1 MKIVSV
7 ILARGG
13 SKGIPRKNLID
24 LNGNPLISY
33 AINASLNSNVDE
45 TWVSS
50 EDDEIIEVSKQYGAR
65 TLRRPAELAEDE
77 STSES
82 ALSHFADNV
91 KSDYTVFIQ
100 PTSPLLLAEDIN
112 KGIELLSKYGYDSV
126 FSAYEE
132 HWTGRWKLNPRDE
145 YRGILRPSNYT
156 LDNRPR
162 RQDLLYTTYIENG
175 AFYISSTSTMQFSCR
190 LNGHIGILK
199 MPQYRSFQVDT
210 MEDLELIKK
219 ILK

>member
-1 MKIVSV
+1 
-7 ILARGG
+7 
-13 SKGIPRKNLID
+13 
-24 LNGNPLISY
+24 
-33 AINASLNSNVDE
+33 
-45 TWVSS
+45 
-50 EDDEIIEVSKQYGAR
+50 
-65 TLRRPAELAEDE
+65 
-77 STSES
+77 
-82 ALSHFADNV
+82 
-91 KSDYTVFIQ
+91 
-100 PTSPLLLAEDIN
+100 
-112 KGIELLSKYGYDSV
+112 
-126 FSAYEE
+126 E

-175 AFYISSTSTMQFSCR
+175 AFYISPTSTMQFSCR

-210 MEDLELIKK
+210 MEDLELIRK

>member
-24 LNGNPLISY
+24 LNGSPLISY
-33 AINASLNSNVDE
+33 AINASLNSDVNE

-50 EDDEIIEVSKQYGAR
+50 DDEEIMEVSRRYGAR
-65 TLRRPAELAEDE
+65 TLRRPTELAEDE

-82 ALSHFADNV
+82 ALSHFVNNV
-91 KSDYTVFIQ
+91 ESDYTVFIQ

-112 KGIELLSKYGYDSV
+112 KGIELLSKYEYDSV

-132 HWTGRWKLNPRDE
+132 HWTGRWKVNPRDE
-145 YRGILRPSNYT
+145 HKGTLRPSNYT
-156 LDNRPR
+156 LDKRPR

-175 AFYISSTSTMQFSCR
+175 AFYISSTSAMRLSCTR
-190 LNGHIGILK
+190 LNGRIGVLK
-199 MPQYRSFQVDT
+199 MPQYRSFQIDT
-210 MEDLELIKK
+210 LDDLTLLEKL
-219 ILK
+219 L